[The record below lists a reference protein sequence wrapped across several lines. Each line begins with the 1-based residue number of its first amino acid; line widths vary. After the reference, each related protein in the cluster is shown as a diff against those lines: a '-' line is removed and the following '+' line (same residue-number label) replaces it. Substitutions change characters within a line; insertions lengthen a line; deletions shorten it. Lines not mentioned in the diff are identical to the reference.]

1 MSNPDRLQTIE
12 ELFHA
17 ALALEPSARSA
28 FLAEACAGDAPLR
41 AEVESLLSAHLL
53 PIGLMDAPALQELAQ
68 AASEMIE
75 ESPTQPQIQS
85 LAGQPVGH
93 YQIESPLGK
102 GGMGEVWLAVD
113 VTLGRHVALKLLLP
127 EFTQNAELVRRFE
140 LEARAAS
147 ALNHPNIITIHEI
160 GVIDGL
166 HFIATEY
173 IRGDTLRR
181 RLRNSSF
188 SLNEALEIIIQVAAA
203 LQAAHEAGIIHRDI
217 KPENLMVRPD
227 GYVKVL
233 DFGLARINR
242 TDQPPGS
249 HDSQWHLSTQPG
261 VIMGTLSY
269 MSPEQARGQRVDAR
283 TDIWSTGVVLYELLT
298 GVKPFGGATTGDIF
312 VSILDREPPPLTETL
327 PEAPAELQYI
337 VSRALARDR
346 EKRYQ
351 TIQEMA
357 RDLREFQRRQTGL
370 SAHSLPSAASFVPSE
385 DPTLAF
391 RQKHTAQDLPLQTA
405 LKSSLASTAAP
416 VLPESQPAAEAVPV
430 PAAGK
435 SSSRSTRLIVISLI
449 VLLITALLSW
459 LILRPANPNQGASTA
474 PGSSALSER
483 SMTWWLTVQK
493 TRKGRDFEQPFESAG
508 QNIYERGYK
517 FRFNFTSPQ
526 AGFLYLLNE
535 GPSEGGAI
543 TFNYLFPTPASN
555 NGSAQLAAG
564 QRIQTRQYVFDENK
578 GTEKFWLI
586 WAAQPVSELEALK
599 GLVNPRDK
607 GTISDQAQINLLRA
621 WLGQHPAA
629 QSATDEASKQTTVRG
644 PGDVLVKLI
653 RLEHQ

>member
-1 MSNPDRLQTIE
+1 MNNPDRLQTIE

-17 ALALEPSARSA
+17 ALALEPSARAA
-28 FLAEACAGDAPLR
+28 FLTEACAGDAPLR
-41 AEVESLLSAHLL
+41 AEVESLLSAHSL
-53 PIGLMDAPALQELAQ
+53 PLSLMDAPALQELAQ
-68 AASEMIE
+68 AAAEMIGE
-75 ESPTQPQIQS
+75 QPTQPQVQS
-85 LAGQPVGH
+85 LAGQAVSH
-93 YQIESPLGK
+93 YRIEAPLGR

-113 VTLGRHVALKLLLP
+113 TALGRHVALKLLPP
-127 EFTQNAELVRRFE
+127 EFTQNDELVRRFE

-147 ALNHPNIITIHEI
+147 ALNHPNIITIYEI

-173 IRGDTLRR
+173 IQGDTLRR
-181 RLRNSSF
+181 RLRNGRLSV
-188 SLNEALEIIIQVAAA
+188 NEALEIVIQVAAA

-217 KPENLMVRPD
+217 KPENIMVRPD

-233 DFGLARINR
+233 DFGLARISR
-242 TDQPPGS
+242 TDQQPGS
-249 HDSQWHLSTQPG
+249 PDSQWHLSTQPG

-269 MSPEQARGQRVDAR
+269 LSPEQARGQRVDAR
-283 TDIWSTGVVLYELLT
+283 TDIWSLGVVLYELLT
-298 GVKPFGGATTGDIF
+298 GVRPFGGATTGDIF
-312 VSILDREPPPLTETL
+312 VSILDREPPPLTDAL

-337 VSRALARDR
+337 VSRALAKNS
-346 EKRYQ
+346 EKRYR

-357 RDLREFQRRQTGL
+357 RDLREFHRGSMSL
-370 SAHSLPSAASFVPSE
+370 PAHSLSSVSSFESAE

-391 RQKHTAQDLPLQTA
+391 GQKHTASELPLQTA
-405 LKSSLASTAAP
+405 PKSSPA
-416 VLPESQPAAEAVPV
+416 PAAAS
-430 PAAGK
+430 ALISGK
-435 SSSRSTRLIVISLI
+435 SSRRSAQLIAIALI
-449 VLLITALLSW
+449 ALLATAFLSW
-459 LILRPANPNQGASTA
+459 RMLRTENPGVSVTPGAA
-474 PGSSALSER
+474 ALSER

-493 TRKGRDFEQPFESAG
+493 TREGRDFEQPFESAG
-508 QNIYERGYK
+508 QNIYEGGYK

-535 GPSEGGAI
+535 GPAEGGAI

-555 NGSAQLAAG
+555 DGSAQLAAG

-607 GTISDQAQINLLRA
+607 GIISNQAQINALRA

-629 QSATDEASKQTTVRG
+629 QSTTDEASKQTTVKG
-644 PGDVLVKLI
+644 SGDVLVKLI

>member
-1 MSNPDRLQTIE
+1 MNNPDRLQTIE

-17 ALALEPSARSA
+17 ALALEPSARAA
-28 FLAEACAGDAPLR
+28 FLTEACAGDAPLR
-41 AEVESLLSAHLL
+41 AEVESLLSAHSL
-53 PIGLMDAPALQELAQ
+53 PLSLMDAPALHELAQ
-68 AASEMIE
+68 AAAEMSEE
-75 ESPTQPQIQS
+75 QPTQPQVQS
-85 LAGQPVGH
+85 LIGQPVSH
-93 YQIESPLGK
+93 YRIESPLGR

-113 VTLGRHVALKLLLP
+113 TTLGRHVALKLLPP
-127 EFTQNAELVRRFE
+127 EFTQNDELVRRFE

-173 IRGDTLRR
+173 IQGDTLRR
-181 RLRNSSF
+181 SLRGGRVSV
-188 SLNEALEIIIQVAAA
+188 NEALEIVIQVAAA

-217 KPENLMVRPD
+217 KPENIMVRPD

-242 TDQPPGS
+242 TDQQPGS

-283 TDIWSTGVVLYELLT
+283 TDIWSLGVVLYELLT

-312 VSILDREPPPLTETL
+312 VSILDREPPPLTDAL

-337 VSRALARDR
+337 VSRALAKDR

-357 RDLREFQRRQTGL
+357 RDLKEFHRSSMSL
-370 SAHSLPSAASFVPSE
+370 PAHSLPPDSSSQRSE
-385 DPTLAF
+385 EPTLAF
-391 RQKHTAQDLPLQTA
+391 GQKHTAPALPLKTG
-405 LKSSLASTAAP
+405 LMSGLASTVVP
-416 VLPESQPAAEAVPV
+416 TLPQGQPAAEAVPP
-430 PAAGK
+430 PATGK
-435 SSSRSTRLIVISLI
+435 SSRRSALLIVIALT
-449 VLLITALLSW
+449 VLLVTAFISW
-459 LILRPANPNQGASTA
+459 RMLRSANPVASLA
-474 PGSSALSER
+474 PGSPAQTER

-493 TRKGRDFEQPFESAG
+493 TREGRDFEQPFESAG
-508 QNIYERGYK
+508 QNIYEGGYK

-535 GPSEGGAI
+535 GPVEGGAI
-543 TFNYLFPTPASN
+543 TFNYLFPTPSLSA
-555 NGSAQLAAG
+555 GSAQLAAG

-599 GLVNPRDK
+599 GIVNPRDK
-607 GTISDQAQINLLRA
+607 GIISNQAQINALRA

-629 QSATDEASKQTTVRG
+629 QSTTDEASKQTTVKG
-644 PGDVLVKLI
+644 SGNVLVKLI